1 MIGKN
6 AVYEKLGHACTDW
19 PSDISEVESQYLIFD
34 QLPELSLS
42 ANMKGNLADIGRNDL
57 DYNELEDALCYDKLI
72 KILF

>member
-6 AVYEKLGHACTDW
+6 AVYVKLGHACTDW
-19 PSDISEVESQYLIFD
+19 SSDISEVESQYLIFD

-42 ANMKGNLADIGRNDL
+42 AKMKGNLADIGRNDL
-57 DYNELEDALCYDKLI
+57 DYNELEDALCYYKLI